1 MLLKILVQWSYHKQS
16 TPLVF
21 YFGTKQMTLH
31 YTCSQRN
38 LKLIHREQIWVLTYL
53 LYSKKVKS
61 LFDHTFVLSY
71 ISMFWITFQDSSLL
85 KYFKIMFT
93 KLMKVYSFNTTKIL
107 YTHISI
113 YLFSKT
119 IFCDT
124 THLISIIKSNY
135 FWGEILHN

>member
-1 MLLKILVQWSYHKQS
+1 MLLKKLVQWSYHKQS

-21 YFGTKQMTLH
+21 FLGTKQTTLH

-38 LKLIHREQIWVLTYL
+38 LKSINREQFWVLTYI
-53 LYSKKVKS
+53 LYSNYLWKFKS

-85 KYFKIMFT
+85 KYFKIVFT
-93 KLMKVYSFNTTKIL
+93 KLMKVYSFNKTKIL

-119 IFCDT
+119 IFV
-124 THLISIIKSNY
+124 IKPIW
-135 FWGEILHN
+135 FPL